1 MTGEWVERSQI
12 GGDVQLTPGMFTY
25 GPGRVPPPAHLGLPA
40 TLSSD
45 AFAPGAVGIITPA
58 RQAKRLYFGNI
69 TSETKQS
76 DLKAFFENLMHER
89 KLASQKPGPVVEMVA
104 INEEKLYGF
113 VEVSHVGT

>member
-1 MTGEWVERSQI
+1 
-12 GGDVQLTPGMFTY
+12 MFTY

-40 TLSSD
+40 TLVSG

-69 TSETKQS
+69 TSEAKEAE
-76 DLKAFFENLMHER
+76 LKAFFEKLMHER
-89 KLASQKPGPVVEMVA
+89 KLVSQKPGEVVEMVA

-113 VEVSHVGT
+113 VEVSYDL